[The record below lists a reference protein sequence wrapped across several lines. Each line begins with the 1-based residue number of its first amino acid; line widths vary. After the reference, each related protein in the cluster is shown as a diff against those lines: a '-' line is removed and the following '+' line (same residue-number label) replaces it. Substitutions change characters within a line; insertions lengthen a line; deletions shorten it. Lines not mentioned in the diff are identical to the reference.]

1 MQQWT
6 LKQAPLASSLK
17 GMQRHNY
24 LAGRQGHLLPEDSAM
39 HITIPTEKM
48 TQFKF
53 HNIISKLCEW
63 EYTEYYNIWQRLRKY
78 RLKSNLPV

>member
-17 GMQRHNY
+17 GMQRHSY

-39 HITIPTEKM
+39 HITIPTEKND
-48 TQFKF
+48 T
-53 HNIISKLCEW
+53 
-63 EYTEYYNIWQRLRKY
+63 
-78 RLKSNLPV
+78 V